1 MMEYKI
7 FGAEFKAQGDKGE
20 YEGYFSVFGNVDDGG
35 DVIHPGAFKKTI
47 QERGKRVKVFYA
59 HDWLKLIGPPPDVL
73 MEDSRGLF
81 ARGRLTLESFWGR
94 EVWALMKDRALTE
107 GSIGYEAVK
116 FDYDESGIRNLREVK
131 LYEISPVPLGM
142 NALTE
147 LRAIK
152 DARMV
157 FGQLKRAIPPH
168 ETEMAPEDAEWD
180 AAAVLRE
187 VEGARQLRLIHAWV
201 DDDGDPD
208 AKSSYKLPH
217 HYPDGRVVLRGVQA
231 AGNVLMGARGGVD
244 IPEEDIPGVKRHL
257 ERHYHQFGRKAPWEE
272 EAGLEVQLETLMMVT
287 EALKEGRVLSAGNKE
302 KVRNAI
308 AALSEAMEALQALL
322 AAAEPEKQLH
332 SALLQEAARYQKIL
346 MQIGG

>member
-1 MMEYKI
+1 MDYKI
-7 FGAEFKAQGDKGE
+7 VAAEFKAQGDQGV

-35 DVIHPGAFKKTI
+35 DVIHPGAFAKTI
-47 QERGKRVKVFYA
+47 QERGRRVKVFYA
-59 HDWLKLIGPPPDVL
+59 HDWNKLIGPPPEVL
-73 MEDSRGLF
+73 MEDSKGLF
-81 ARGRLTLESFWGR
+81 ARGRLTLDSFWGR
-94 EVWALMKDRALTE
+94 EVWALMKDGALTE

-147 LRAIK
+147 LRAVK
-152 DARMV
+152 AAQV
-157 FGQLKRAIPPH
+157 LAQVKRAIPPH
-168 ETEMAPEDAEWD
+168 TTEMAPEDAEWD

-201 DDDGDPD
+201 DDDGDPQL
-208 AKSSYKLPH
+208 KSSYKLPH
-217 HYPDGRVVLRGVQA
+217 HYADGRVVLKGVQA
-231 AGNVLMGARGGVD
+231 AGAAIMGARGGVD
-244 IPEEDIPGVKRHL
+244 IPADDVAGVKRHL

-272 EAGLEVQLETLMMVT
+272 DADLDVRLETLTMVA

-302 KVRNAI
+302 KVQNAI
-308 AALSEAMEALQALL
+308 AALAAAMEALQALL
-322 AAAEPEKQLH
+322 AAAEPEKALH
-332 SALLQEAARYQKIL
+332 SALLQEAVRYQKIL